1 MRRIVSVLLF
11 LVGAA
16 AIVVG
21 VGKVSFLSPEKTL
34 SASVTG
40 GTQDAPVTLLTQS
53 LRDAT
58 AGDAKVTVHAEGA
71 FTAALGR
78 AADVDAW
85 VADAAANVVTGVDRK
100 THSFQVTHRS
110 GVSTTPNPAGSDLWI
125 TEESHEGDWEASW
138 TVPSQGEWTMLLA
151 TDGATAAPMNI
162 SMTWDNPAAE
172 TGAKWRT
179 ALPWLVGGVLA
190 LALGALVL
198 MSRPRRPRRKK
209 DLASSPRRAARY
221 AAETGQ
227 LPVVTPAVPGAA
239 AAVIP
244 AGAEDPAA
252 LAPSVQ
258 AARAAAEEPHA
269 MDETMIH
276 PRLVASDAAEAPLP
290 AEDAWGAAAERAQA
304 GEAAEL
310 TDADAAID
318 EALAP
323 FAEPAAD
330 PADASRDEEPG
341 EDEDRDG
348 DDSGDASGGTQDY
361 TGHHRAP
368 LAGDADPTAGERP
381 ARSERVAA
389 QASPRR
395 RAVRFGAA
403 VLAAVGLVLPAT
415 PAIADESTP
424 ASDASSTPSGSG
436 QSSGTDAAGSAAL
449 PVILQEQLDR
459 ILKDVAAGATA
470 GDKSK
475 DVKELQ
481 ARFSGS
487 ALEVRKEYY
496 EASAKG
502 VTFSAAPVQ
511 AIVAEPIKAAAVTTT
526 TQWPRTVMVVTQ
538 ATPADTPVVLTLEQL
553 DARSNYKVIS
563 AVGMVP
569 GVSFPGVALG
579 STGVT
584 TQADDVSGLVA
595 KPTEVLDGFSDW
607 VGNAKSSWNDKFEA
621 SDFVTAL
628 REQLAAAQKAN
639 ESEEQ
644 RAKNQMTFEADP
656 SATRAI
662 SAPQGGS
669 LVTGYV
675 TATNTIA
682 PDDNG
687 TVSLTDQLQKLTG
700 TKDKTTKKNLVV
712 TYRMPVVF
720 YVPASG
726 SGEKIRLVA
735 ASFVLASASLK

>member
-100 THSFQVTHRS
+100 THSFQVTHRN

-151 TDGATAAPMNI
+151 TNGATAAPMNI

-368 LAGDADPTAGERP
+368 LAGDADPSAGERP

-395 RAVRFGAA
+395 RALRFGAA

-424 ASDASSTPSGSG
+424 PSDASSTPSGSG
-436 QSSGTDAAGSAAL
+436 PSSGTDAAGSAAL

-639 ESEEQ
+639 ESVEQ